1 MVHKFLDY
9 LEVEKRYSLHTIA
22 SYKRDLQNF
31 SDFYLQEEAQ
41 SSIVSA
47 EKIHIRN
54 FIFHLGSIG
63 LSKRTI
69 NRKLSSLRSFYNFL
83 LKINEIKSSPVE
95 TIKSLKMFPEK
106 QIPYSKDEMED
117 LAMMWKV
124 EEIPLLDILILETL
138 YQTGFRKSELCNLL
152 ITNVDLDDLQL
163 KITGKGNKE
172 RRVPISPS
180 LKNSLQEFLKHR
192 KPIPSDADYF
202 FINKKGK
209 KLNEKFVYR
218 AVKKYLSL
226 VTFKNKKNPH
236 SLRHSFAT
244 HLLENGAKIQ
254 EVKMLLGHSSLA
266 STQVYTDAN
275 IEQLKK
281 VFNSAHPRAKARKD
295 VE

>member
-1 MVHKFLDY
+1 MVDKFLDY
-9 LEVEKRYSLHTIA
+9 LEVEKRYSLHTIS
-22 SYKRDLQNF
+22 SYKKDLQNF
-31 SDFYLQEEAQ
+31 SDFYLEEEAQ
-41 SSIVSA
+41 SSIVTA

-63 LSKRTI
+63 LSKRSI

-83 LKINEIKSSPVE
+83 LKIDEIDSSPLE
-95 TIKSLKMFPEK
+95 TIQSLKMFPEK

-117 LAMMWKV
+117 LAKLWSDK
-124 EEIPLLDILILETL
+124 EIPLLDILILETL

-152 ITNVDLDDLQL
+152 LANVDLDDLQL

-172 RRVPISPS
+172 RRVPISAT
-180 LKNSLQEFLKHR
+180 LKNSLEEFLKHR
-192 KPIPSDADYF
+192 QPIPSDVSYF

-218 AVKKYLSL
+218 VVKKYLSL

-281 VFNSAHPRAKARKD
+281 VFNNAHPRAKAHKD
-295 VE
+295 